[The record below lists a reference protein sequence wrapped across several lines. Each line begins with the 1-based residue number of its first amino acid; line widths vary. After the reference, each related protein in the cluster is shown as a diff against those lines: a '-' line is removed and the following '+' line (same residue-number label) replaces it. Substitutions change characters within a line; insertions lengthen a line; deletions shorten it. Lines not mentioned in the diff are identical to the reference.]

1 MKYLLAVDIGAT
13 SARHVLGHRDP
24 QTGEMILEEIYRF
37 KTPLVELSEGH
48 CYWDVKKLFEEI
60 VTGLKKAKEIGKIPT
75 AIGIDSF
82 GVDYALLDEKG
93 NLIDKVISYRDDRT
107 VKAKENFLSPN
118 VLFEKT
124 GIYPHAFNT
133 IYQLFDDK
141 ETGRLARAKEAM
153 MLPSYLVY
161 LLTGTKQ
168 NEISILSTSGL
179 MDSRTHSFEPSLL
192 KELGL
197 KDSFFPNAVP
207 GGTKIGGFTKDI
219 QEEVGYNADVYCV
232 LEHDTASA
240 FYGSMTPE
248 GYAYLSS
255 GTWSLFGAMLS
266 KPIVTKDAFEKSF
279 SNELSRPGEVRFLS
293 NIMGMWVV
301 NRLLGEMPEIKN
313 VIEAVKLAEASQYED
328 YFPMADQRL
337 FNPVSMKETV
347 LELLKEKGSKDIKT
361 PGDLFRSV
369 YLSLAYSYKEAL
381 LGLEE
386 MTGEKFKGISIFG
399 GGVQNRFL
407 DNLVEE
413 IVGRPVYLGPSEAT
427 SLGNLLLMEE
437 NASK

>member
-13 SARHVLGHRDP
+13 SARHVLGHRDRK
-24 QTGEMILEEIYRF
+24 TGEMVLEEIYRF
-37 KTPLVELSEGH
+37 KTPLVELPEGH
-48 CYWDVKKLFEEI
+48 CYWDVCKLFEEI
-60 VTGLKKAKEIGKIPT
+60 VTGLKKAKEIGKIPSKV
-75 AIGIDSF
+75 GIDSF
-82 GVDYALLDEKG
+82 GVDYALIDE
-93 NLIDKVISYRDDRT
+93 NDELIDKVISYRDDRT
-107 VKAKENFLSPN
+107 IEAKKNFLSPKT
-118 VLFEKT
+118 LFEKT

-141 ETGRLARAKEAM
+141 QTGRLKKAKEAM

-161 LLTGTKQ
+161 LLTGVKQ

-179 MDSRTHSFEPSLL
+179 LDSRTNSFEPTLL

-197 KDSFFPNAVP
+197 TSSFFPNPVK
-207 GGTKIGGFTKDI
+207 GGTKIAGFSKEI
-219 QEEVGYNADVYCV
+219 EKEVGYNADVYCV

-240 FYGSMTPE
+240 FYGSKTPE

-255 GTWSLFGAMLS
+255 GTWSLFGAMLH

-301 NRLLGEMPEIKN
+301 NRLLLEMPEVKN
-313 VIEAVKLAEASQYED
+313 VIEAVKLSEASTYSD

-337 FNPVSMKETV
+337 FNPMSMKEAV
-347 LELLKEKGSKDIKT
+347 LTLLKEKGAKEIQGA
-361 PGDLFRSV
+361 GDLFRSV
-369 YLSLAYSYKEAL
+369 YLSLAHSYKDAL

-386 MTGEKFKGISIFG
+386 MTGEHFKGISIFG

-407 DNLVEE
+407 DKLVEE

-437 NASK
+437 ND

>member
-13 SARHVLGHRDP
+13 SARHVLGHRDTK
-24 QTGEMILEEIYRF
+24 TGEMVLEEIYRF
-37 KTPLVELSEGH
+37 KTPLVELGGGH
-48 CYWDVKKLFEEI
+48 CYWDVHKLFEEI
-60 VTGLKKAKEIGKIPT
+60 VIGLKKAKEIGKVPSK
-75 AIGIDSF
+75 IGIDSF
-82 GVDYALLDEKG
+82 GVDYALLGENGELVDR
-93 NLIDKVISYRDDRT
+93 VISYRDDRT
-107 VKAKENFLSPN
+107 VEAKKNFLSPEI
-118 VLFEKT
+118 LFEKT

-141 ETGRLARAKEAM
+141 ETGRLQKAKEAM

-161 LLTGTKQ
+161 LLTGIKQ

-179 MDSRTHSFEPSLL
+179 LDSRTNSFEPSLL
-192 KELGL
+192 QELGL
-197 KDSFFPNAVP
+197 DSSFFPNPVA
-207 GGTKIGGFTKDI
+207 GGTKIGGFCKEI
-219 QEEVGYNADVYCV
+219 EEEVGYNADVYCV

-240 FYGSMTPE
+240 FYGSKTPQ

-255 GTWSLFGAMLS
+255 GTWSLFGAMLH
-266 KPIVTKDAFEKSF
+266 KPIVTKEAFQKSF

-301 NRLLGEMPEIKN
+301 NRLLLEMPEVKN
-313 VIEAVKLAEASQYED
+313 VIEAVKLSEASTYMD

-337 FNPVSMKETV
+337 FNPKSMKEAV
-347 LELLKEKGSKDIKT
+347 LTLLKEKDAQEIKT

-407 DNLVEE
+407 DNLVSE
-413 IVGRPVYLGPSEAT
+413 IVLRPVYLGPSEAT
-427 SLGNLLLMEE
+427 SLGNLLLMED
-437 NASK
+437 ND